1 MEASIK
7 NRILFVGLMILILS
21 GSSVWAQNTA
31 QINGSVRD
39 QTGAI
44 LPGAAV
50 TATQIETGVV
60 RAAVTDETGA
70 YLLPNLPIGPYRLEA
85 MLPGFKTHV
94 QSGIVLQVAA
104 NPAVNIVLEVGQVA
118 DQIEVQANA
127 ALVETRNTGI
137 GQ

>member
-7 NRILFVGLMILILS
+7 NPIPFVALMILILS
-21 GSSVWAQNTA
+21 CSNVWAQNTA
-31 QINGSVRD
+31 QINGTVKD

-44 LPGAAV
+44 LPGAEV

-60 RAAVTDETGA
+60 RAAVTDETGT
-70 YLLPNLPIGPYRLEA
+70 YLLPNLPIGPYRLEG

-104 NPAVNIVLEVGQVA
+104 NAAVNIV
-118 DQIEVQANA
+118 
-127 ALVETRNTGI
+127 
-137 GQ
+137 